1 MRSKTILFSAILSVF
16 VLFATNVFGSE
27 TKAKAEMKKLV
38 NYNRMIKKHYSEYLN
53 QRKAQKESWIKH
65 NTPENFRIPVELQSF
80 RPKNS
85 VRYYVIYNPAHKTGV
100 GYVPSNLMQF
110 YEEEAWFAYQKYGHD
125 APSLSIV
132 LAQQFTESTFN
143 PWTLGDNNM
152 SVGLPQLYKKTAEY
166 LYRTDKETWEK
177 LFYFDKRG
185 KQQFISVRAMVK
197 FPFIF
202 LPKVKKYNF
211 ENKFDGIRKYNGA
224 GENAIKYAE
233 KVMLRSLFYEE
244 LFSSYYTIPIDT
256 TGFKENLFGMINL
269 TFIAREEEPF
279 SHELMDELF
288 ANALAEF
295 SSGYIRKTY
304 NKYYLIPVSENQ
316 PLLASKK
323 TDYQIPVDGKDYYII
338 VEDGKVIYQYFNDS
352 QMVLDVLNHPKNKD
366 YYLYYKDNKK
376 KIRVTSLKKVGK
388 HQIYSNVKPG
398 DTVFIPPGTVLLS
411 PDTNLAVRIN

>member
-1 MRSKTILFSAILSVF
+1 MRSKIILFCGAVSVF
-16 VLFATNVFGSE
+16 LLLTNNLFGSD
-27 TKAKAEMKKLV
+27 KVAKAEMKKLV
-38 NYNRMIKKHYSEYLN
+38 NYNRMVKKHYPEYLN
-53 QRKAQKESWIKH
+53 QRKAQEESWEKH
-65 NTPENFRIPVELQSF
+65 NIPENFRIPIELQSF

-85 VRYYVIYNPAHKTGV
+85 VRYYVIYNPVHKTGV
-100 GYVPSNLMQF
+100 GYVPSNLMQY
-110 YEEEAWFAYQKYGHD
+110 YEEEAWFAYQEYGHD

-132 LAQQFTESTFN
+132 LAQQFTESAFN
-143 PWTLGDNNM
+143 PWTSGDNNM

-185 KQQFISVRAMVK
+185 KQQFRSVRAMVK

-211 ENKFDGIRKYNGA
+211 ENKFDGIRRYNGA
-224 GENAIKYAE
+224 GESAIKYAE

-244 LFSSYYTIPIDT
+244 LFASYNSIPIDT

-269 TFIAREEEPF
+269 TFIAREEKPF

-304 NKYYLIPVSENQ
+304 NQHYLIPVSENQ

-323 TDYQIPVDGKDYYII
+323 TDYHIPVDGKDYYII
-338 VEDGKVIYQYFNDS
+338 VEDGRVIYQYFNDS
-352 QMVLDVLNHPKNKD
+352 QMVLDVLNQPKNKD
-366 YYLYYKDNKK
+366 YYLYYKDKKK
-376 KIRVTSLKKVGK
+376 KIKVTSLKKVGK
-388 HQIYSNVKPG
+388 RQVYSNVKPG